1 MSFYPTDPA
10 LLTLQQTTANPGI
23 ATDLDAIVV
32 ENDNWY
38 MLQEKGQ
45 RPTGP
50 DDIMVKVF
58 ETIHKAALD
67 AGRVVI
73 AEPRSPMLDVSDWDV
88 EVQVVKD

>member
-1 MSFYPTDPA
+1 MKEI
-10 LLTLQQTTANPGI
+10 PG
-23 ATDLDAIVV
+23 
-32 ENDNWY
+32 Y
-38 MLQEKGQ
+38 MFQEKGD

-50 DDIMVKVF
+50 DGIMVKVF

-67 AGRVVI
+67 AGRAVI

>member
-1 MSFYPTDPA
+1 MRQRAGSVRRA
-10 LLTLQQTTANPGI
+10 GTAEMNELP
-23 ATDLDAIVV
+23 
-32 ENDNWY
+32 EY